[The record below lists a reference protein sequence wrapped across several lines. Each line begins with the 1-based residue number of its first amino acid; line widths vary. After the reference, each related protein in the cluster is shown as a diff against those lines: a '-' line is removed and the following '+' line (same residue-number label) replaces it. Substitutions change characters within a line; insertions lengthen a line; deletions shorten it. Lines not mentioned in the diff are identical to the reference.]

1 MTAASPLTNVQA
13 RDAEALLHPYT
24 PLHRLKE
31 IGPLVIQRAKG
42 IYVYDTQGKPYIEG
56 MAGLWCTGLGY
67 GDEEMIEAAT
77 EQMRSL
83 SYSHLFGAKGME
95 PAIELAEKLK
105 EIAPV
110 PISKVFYTSSGSEAN
125 DTQVKLAWYMNNA
138 LGRPNKKK
146 IISRMKAYHGVTIM
160 SASLTGLP
168 YNHKGWD
175 LPVDRVLHTDCP
187 HFYRFGHDG
196 ESEEQ
201 FVARIVQSLR
211 DLIEREGPE
220 TIAAMIAEPVMGAG
234 GVIVPPAGYY
244 PAIQKVLDEHDI
256 IMIDDEVINGFGRT
270 GNWWGCETLGM
281 RPTTISAAKQLTS
294 AYAPL
299 GAVMIPEDIY
309 QAYVDHSRQIGTF
322 GHGFTYGGHP
332 LGCALGV
339 KAIEIYQRR
348 DIIGHVRT
356 LAPVFEARMRKLAEN
371 PLVGEARYCG
381 LVGGVELVADRG
393 TKRSFDAARGVGPQL
408 TKFLEGRGAILR
420 AIGDT
425 IAICPP
431 MIITEAELNEL
442 FDRLELALA
451 DTESWVA
458 KEGLRAA
465 A

>member
-187 HFYRFGHDG
+187 HFYRFGQDG

-201 FVARIVQSLR
+201 FVARTVQSLR

-348 DIIGHVRT
+348 DIIGHVRA
-356 LAPVFEARMRKLAEN
+356 LSPVFEARMRKLAGN

-381 LVGGVELVADRG
+381 LVGGVELVADRAS
-393 TKRSFDAARGVGPQL
+393 KRSFDAARGVGPQL

-451 DTESWVA
+451 DTEAWVA